1 MIKVYQTK
9 FKGIDVPREEQG
21 NCFQACLAS
30 LLEIP
35 LESAFDWTQYS
46 EHRDDIPIEEQP
58 WYAAFNE
65 WLIKFGLASIYL
77 QDYPSQLTALNGY
90 YIVAVKS
97 NTLKNGENHC
107 VIINK
112 GKLAHDPNPKSNAKG
127 STILGIYLL
136 VPLDMA
142 KAKTELL
149 P

>member
-35 LESAFDWTQYS
+35 LESAFDCMQYS
-46 EHRDDIPIEEQP
+46 TGRDGIPVEEQP